1 MSQALPPR
9 ARFNVLVP
17 TAHGSMIVNRND
29 WQDTPQGRVGVGRA
43 FRQTLAGRLA
53 PVGLIQNRPEAGGVE
68 LLEDAAAVAARVQGL
83 AQRRIE
89 VAQQAGAQQEIAD
102 LGALPVEHVF
112 GQEVGDGAVAA

>member
-1 MSQALPPR
+1 MQPGQLLGLLAQQVGAQEIGKQAVVAPFSLWGL
-9 ARFNVLVP
+9 ARLC
-17 TAHGSMIVNRND
+17 
-29 WQDTPQGRVGVGRA
+29 RVGLGVVDRGDE
-43 FRQTLAGRLA
+43 Q
-53 PVGLIQNRPEAGGVE
+53 VGGVE